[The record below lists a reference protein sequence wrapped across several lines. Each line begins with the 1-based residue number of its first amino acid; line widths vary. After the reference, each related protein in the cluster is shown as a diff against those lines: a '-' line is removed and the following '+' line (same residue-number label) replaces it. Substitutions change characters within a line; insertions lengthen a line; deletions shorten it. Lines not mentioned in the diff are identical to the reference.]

1 MLVSV
6 LFQVALASEPK
17 LATNATVHQLDNG
30 LTVILEEDHKTDTVG
45 LHIRYG
51 VGARDE
57 ADGEHG
63 CAHLF
68 EHLMFEGSRNVATN
82 QFDALLT
89 AAGGENNAFTSEDQ
103 TAYHMS
109 FPSGALDLALF
120 LESDRLGFLDAGIV
134 PDNVK
139 NQQLVVLQERN
150 EGYADP
156 HGRDYDALNRLLYP
170 KGNPYHVPVIGTVAD
185 IEGFEAAKVLEFW
198 KKHYRPRNAVL
209 SLVGNFESEQALE
222 RVKFWFSDV
231 PDTGAAVPR
240 ATSTEVRATRSDG
253 YIQDAVEDRTV
264 YLAWPTVPIGHPDEA
279 ALDLL
284 GNILSNGQGTRLA
297 DRLYFDTSLA
307 LDQGA
312 FAYGSEIDG
321 AFLAIASSPKTPLA
335 RLAKEM
341 EKVIAGVVR
350 HPPTDAELSR
360 AKKTLRSGLLDSL
373 EDPLSRAR
381 TYTDCQVRTGQANC
395 LSAQWDRYEAVTA
408 ADITRAI
415 TTWLKP
421 ETRVSLSVVPE
432 GDRRF
437 LRGAT
442 AVELP

>member
-1 MLVSV
+1 MLVPV
-6 LFQVALASEPK
+6 LVHLALASEPK
-17 LATNATVHQLDNG
+17 LATKASVHQLPNG
-30 LTVILEEDHKTDTVG
+30 LTVILEEDHKTDTIG

-57 ADGEHG
+57 SDGEHG

-68 EHLMFEGSRNVATN
+68 EHLMFEGSRNVPTN
-82 QFDALLT
+82 KFDEWLT

-109 FPSGALDLALF
+109 FPSGALDMALF

-156 HGRDYDALNRLLYP
+156 HGRDYDALTRLLFP

-185 IEGFEAAKVLEFW
+185 IEGFEADKVLDFW
-198 KKHYRPRNAVL
+198 KRHYRPRNAVL
-209 SLVGNFESEQALE
+209 ALVGNFESDKALE
-222 RVKFWFSDV
+222 RIRYWFSDV
-231 PDTGAAVPR
+231 PDVGPALPR
-240 ATSTEVRATRSDG
+240 ATSTEVRATRTDG
-253 YIQDAVEDRTV
+253 YLQDAVEDRTV
-264 YLAWPTVPIGHPDEA
+264 YLAWPTVPLGHPDEP

-284 GNILSNGQGTRLA
+284 GNVLSNGQGTRLA
-297 DRLYFDTSLA
+297 DRLYYDSSLA

-312 FAYGSEIDG
+312 FFYGSEIDG
-321 AFLAIASSPKTPLA
+321 SFIAVASSPKTPLA
-335 RLAKEM
+335 RLAKEI
-341 EKVIAGVVR
+341 EKVIADVVR

-360 AKKTLRSGLLDSL
+360 AKKSVRSGLLDAL
-373 EDPLSRAR
+373 EDPMSRAR
-381 TYTDCQVRTGQANC
+381 IYTDCHVQTGAPNC
-395 LSAQWDRYEAVTA
+395 LSAEWDRYEKVTA
-408 ADITRAI
+408 ADITRVI
-415 TTWLKP
+415 TTWIKP